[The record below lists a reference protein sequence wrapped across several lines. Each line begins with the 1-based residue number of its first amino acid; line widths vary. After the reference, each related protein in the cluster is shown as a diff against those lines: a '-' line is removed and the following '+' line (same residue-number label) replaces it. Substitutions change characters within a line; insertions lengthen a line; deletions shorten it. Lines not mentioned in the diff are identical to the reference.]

1 VKVPISAETAANN
14 DTSEEA
20 DENDVFPDVDRGC
33 NDRLRSTNDHH
44 ERGTTHAFFTVRGQL
59 GVLRAQ

>member
-1 VKVPISAETAANN
+1 MQIDPRTTADNERG
-14 DTSEEA
+14 EEA
-20 DENDVFPDVDRGC
+20 DEDDVFPDVDRGC
-33 NDRLRSTNDHH
+33 NDRLRSTNNHH